1 RLLYVGMTRARQR
14 LYIHVHENPFS
25 DSSNLGVQRVEC
37 SEVHP
42 APAVLKIP
50 FAHKDVQLGYF
61 KFVQSRIKNLQ
72 SGDELKVFEDGL
84 ADVNDLKVLRFSKAF
99 QEKLEDLQSQ
109 NYHIEKGEVSALV
122 YWKPSEPDGE
132 EEAKEV
138 LVVLGEIRL
147 VLKNQVR

>member
-1 RLLYVGMTRARQR
+1 MHTYDD
-14 LYIHVHENPFS
+14 PF
-25 DSSNLGVQRVEC
+25 DDISNHNFEKVVC
-37 SEVHP
+37 TEVNP

-50 FAHKDVQLGYF
+50 LTHKDVKLGYF

-84 ADVNDLKVLRFSKAF
+84 ADANDQKVLRFSKAF

-132 EEAKEV
+132 VEAKEV

-147 VLKNQVR
+147 VLKK